1 MNGVREKE
9 IRTPARSL
17 TVGVGARRG
26 VSAAEVCGAIE
37 EVLRR
42 AGLPPDAVARLATV
56 DARAAEPGTAGAARR
71 LGVPLCSY
79 SPAALATVDVP
90 NPSQAALR
98 SAGTPS
104 VAEAAALLAAGEN
117 ARLLVAKS
125 TPATAGAAEGPSR
138 VTVAVAHGALS
149 GPHPNGP
156 GRRTTR
162 GGE

>member
-1 MNGVREKE
+1 MNGVRGAEA
-9 IRTPARSL
+9 RTPDRSL

-26 VSAAEVCGAIE
+26 VSVAEVCGAIE

-56 DARAAEPGTAGAARR
+56 DVRAAEPGPAGAAAR

-79 SPAALATVDVP
+79 SPAALANADVP

-104 VAEAAALLAAGEN
+104 VAEAAALLAAGEK

-125 TPATAGAAEGPSR
+125 TPAAADAANGPSR
-138 VTVAVAHGALS
+138 VTVAVAHVPLS
-149 GPHPNGP
+149 GPPERPWATNHS
-156 GRRTTR
+156 GR
-162 GGE
+162 